1 MLVEV
6 LYNDSTTIYEIK
18 KNDQLFN
25 RIKSEY

>member
-18 KNDQLFN
+18 KKDQLFN